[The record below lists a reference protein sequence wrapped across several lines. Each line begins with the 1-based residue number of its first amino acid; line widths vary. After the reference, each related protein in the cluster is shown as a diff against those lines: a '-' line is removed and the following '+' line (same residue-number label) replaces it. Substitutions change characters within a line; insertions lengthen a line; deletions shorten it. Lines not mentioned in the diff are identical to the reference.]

1 MGIANDDARVEAA
14 SFSKKSEG
22 KPKLLAKPCIIVAM
36 AVVLVVLDG
45 TDRVMDG

>member
-1 MGIANDDARVEAA
+1 MGMANDVTVEGA

-45 TDRVMDG
+45 TDGVMDG